1 MDTELRRSGNPFL
14 REGRYREV
22 VRTGAPAATV
32 GGTVDRTFV
41 LVGLVMAGALA
52 AAYVDMS
59 ESLARIGLVAAFVV
73 ALMAAVTSAMVKE
86 WSPVGASVYAVAEGF
101 VIGCLVRASPELAA
115 AAGPTIVLTVGL
127 LFAMLA
133 AYRTRVIRVTPT
145 FERGVILA
153 TAGIAIV
160 YVSNFALI
168 AIGVAIPFVHDWA
181 IAGGW
186 VAFALGAYAL
196 VVATLNLL
204 LDVNAI
210 EHDAARGAPK
220 YMEWSGALSLLV
232 TLVWIYFEL
241 LSHLGD
247 GD

>member
-1 MDTELRRSGNPFL
+1 MDQELRRSGNPFL

-22 VRTGAPAATV
+22 VSTGAPAATV

-41 LVGLVMAGALA
+41 LIGLVMAGALA

-59 ESLARIGLVAAFVV
+59 GSLARLGLIAAFVV
-73 ALMAAVTSAMVKE
+73 ALMAAITSAIVKE

-101 VIGCLVRASPELAA
+101 VIGCLMRASPELAA
-115 AAGPTIVLTVGL
+115 AAGPAIVLTVGL
-127 LFAMLA
+127 LFAMLV
-133 AYRTRVIRVTPT
+133 AYRTRVISVTPT
-145 FERGVILA
+145 FERGVIFA
-153 TAGIAIV
+153 TAGIAFV
-160 YVSNFALI
+160 YVSNFTLI

-186 VAFALGAYAL
+186 LAFALGAYAL

-204 LDVNAI
+204 LDLNAI

-220 YMEWSGALSLLV
+220 YMEWYGALSLLV
-232 TLVWIYFEL
+232 TLVWIYLEL